1 MDRQTLGEMD
11 LPAHIWEPF
20 AQSRAAIRCSP
31 GFLIY
36 LQGTEATCFY

>member
-20 AQSRAAIRCSP
+20 AQSRAAFSSTSRGRRPPASI
-31 GFLIY
+31 I
-36 LQGTEATCFY
+36 